1 MWLQLISALNY
12 TSMSSN
18 YDGGEKAND
27 LSPSLAI
34 PTLTFDENTIVGVL
48 TWKEYFVLIWNIT
61 L

>member
-18 YDGGEKAND
+18 YDGDEKAND

-48 TWKEYFVLIWNIT
+48 TWKE
-61 L
+61 

>member
-18 YDGGEKAND
+18 YDGGEKANG
-27 LSPSLAI
+27 LLPSLAI

-48 TWKEYFVLIWNIT
+48 TWKE
-61 L
+61 